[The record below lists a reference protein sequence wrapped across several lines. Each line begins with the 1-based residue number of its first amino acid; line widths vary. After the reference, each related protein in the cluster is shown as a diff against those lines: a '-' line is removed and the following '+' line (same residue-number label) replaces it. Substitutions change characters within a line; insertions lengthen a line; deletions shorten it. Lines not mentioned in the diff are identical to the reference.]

1 MDLTAEL
8 KNIEDEAL
16 AAVEAAGGTERL
28 EDIKVAYLGR
38 KGRLTALLKNL
49 SALPAD
55 ERPRAGQAANEV
67 KQAIETALAAAGER
81 LGAHELTRL
90 LEMEALDISLPG
102 RTPNIGGRHILTQII
117 DEIVDIF
124 LGLGYKVAEGPEVEL
139 DWYNFEALNMP
150 PEHPARSMQDT
161 LYVGAAGETV
171 LRTHTSPVQVRVME
185 EQRPPVYI
193 VAPGRVFRRDVTD
206 PTHSPMFH
214 QIEGF
219 AVDRGVN
226 FGHLIGTLETFI
238 HQLFGT
244 ERRVRLRPHFFP
256 YTEPSAEVD
265 VSCIICGGTGCRVC
279 GGNGWL
285 EILGC
290 GMIDPNVFKNVGYDP
305 EEYTGFAFGMGI
317 ERIAMLKYGINDIR
331 LFFENDIRFLRQ
343 FT

>member
-1 MDLTAEL
+1 MSLTEDLG
-8 KNIEDEAL
+8 KIKDSAL
-16 AAVEAAGGTERL
+16 AAIGGAGSTDRL
-28 EDIKVAYLGR
+28 EEIKIAYLGR
-38 KGRLTALLKNL
+38 KGELTAFLK
-49 SALPAD
+49 SISSLPAA
-55 ERPRAGQAANEV
+55 EKPKAGQAANEV
-67 KQAIETALAAAGER
+67 KQAIESALAEKSAGLSSNEMER
-81 LGAHELTRL
+81 LLDAK
-90 LEMEALDISLPG
+90 ALDTSLPG
-102 RTPNIGGRHILTQII
+102 KIPSVGGRHVLTQIV

-124 LGLGYKVAEGPEVEL
+124 LGLGYKVAEGPEVES

-161 LYVGAAGETV
+161 LYVKGGREAV

-185 EQRPPVYI
+185 QQKPPVYI
-193 VAPGRVFRRDVTD
+193 IAPGRVFRRDVTD

-219 AVDRGVN
+219 AVDKNVN

-265 VSCIICGGTGCRVC
+265 VSCIVCGGKGCRVC
-279 GGNGWL
+279 GHNGWL

-305 EEYTGFAFGMGI
+305 EEYSGFAFGMGV
-317 ERIAMLKYGINDIR
+317 ERIAMLRYGISDIR

>member
-1 MDLTAEL
+1 MALAEELHRL
-8 KNIEDEAL
+8 KKEAL
-16 AAVEAAGGTERL
+16 AAIEEADSSDRL
-28 EDIKVAYLGR
+28 EELKVAYLGR
-38 KGRLTALLKNL
+38 KGQLTAILK
-49 SALPAD
+49 SVSSLPPE
-55 ERPRAGQAANEV
+55 ERPRAGQAANEG
-67 KQAIETALAAAGER
+67 KGAIEKALKDRLAALSAD
-81 LGAHELTRL
+81 ELTVL
-90 LEMEALDISLPG
+90 LESKALDISLPG
-102 RTPNIGGRHILTQII
+102 KVPALGGQHILTRII

-150 PEHPARSMQDT
+150 PDHPARSLQDT
-161 LYVGAAGETV
+161 LYVDSGQEAV

-185 EQRPPVYI
+185 KTRPPVYI
-193 VAPGRVFRRDVTD
+193 IAPGRVFRRDVTD

-265 VSCIICGGTGCRVC
+265 VSCIVCGGKGCRVC
-279 GGNGWL
+279 GHNGWL

-305 EEYTGFAFGMGI
+305 EEYTGFAFGMGV
-317 ERIAMLKYGINDIR
+317 ERIAMLKYGVNDIR
-331 LFFENDIRFLRQ
+331 LFFENDLRFLRQ
-343 FT
+343 FI